1 MTSDDKFATAA
12 HLYVLLR
19 RKCGRVIDTV
29 WMARDVEYAL
39 EVLRVAREQSDTDIA
54 RLADRFETLMF
65 GTVSSVDEP
74 APMIGEASESSR
86 KYVGHLR

>member
-1 MTSDDKFATAA
+1 MTSDDKFAAAA

-29 WMARDVEYAL
+29 WMARNVDYAV
-39 EVLRVAREQSDTDIA
+39 EVLRVAREQNDADIS
-54 RLADRFETLMF
+54 RLADRFEALMF
-65 GTVSSVDEP
+65 GEGFVGMEPPPATQQPEP
-74 APMIGEASESSR
+74 AK